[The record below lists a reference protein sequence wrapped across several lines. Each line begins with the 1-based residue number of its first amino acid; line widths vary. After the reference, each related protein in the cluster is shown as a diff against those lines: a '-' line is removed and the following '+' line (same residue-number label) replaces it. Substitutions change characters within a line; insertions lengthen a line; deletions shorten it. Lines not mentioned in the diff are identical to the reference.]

1 MEIENKPKK
10 KLYENIFS
18 ILTAFTCILL
28 FILGLINLY
37 QELPDNISNQT
48 ILIFVLAFGLILVNR
63 D

>member
-18 ILTAFTCILL
+18 ILTSFACILL
-28 FILGLINLY
+28 FILGMINLV

-48 ILIFVLAFGLILVNR
+48 ILIFVLAFGILVVNK